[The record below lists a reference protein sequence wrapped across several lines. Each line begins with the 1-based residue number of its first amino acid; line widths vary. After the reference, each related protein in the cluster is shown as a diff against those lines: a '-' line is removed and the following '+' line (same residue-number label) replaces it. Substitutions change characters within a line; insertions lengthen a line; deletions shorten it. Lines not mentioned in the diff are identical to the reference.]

1 MATSLSGTLTVND
14 ATVCSIC
21 FEKFKTPR
29 YLPCKHS
36 FCHECLCSYI
46 VSQCKSMEP
55 RLGFH
60 CPLCR
65 EYIPSDGASGK
76 PEDWAGLF
84 PRNLNYCLQCNEYL
98 CKLCTKY
105 HKKSLAS
112 LDHRIFKI
120 SEMESIEIVPKLEVA
135 NICHEHQM
143 KKYSYIVMTTSSQVA
158 HCVEVQNIGN
168 VRRLIP

>member
-1 MATSLSGTLTVND
+1 MRRTSKKMATSLSGTLTVND

-36 FCHECLCSYI
+36 FCHGCLSSYI
-46 VSQCKSMEP
+46 VSQCKSTEP

-84 PRNLNYCLQCNEYL
+84 PRNDILQKMIDKLDNQLCEPCLRDNDHEEALNYCLQCNEYL

-105 HKKSLAS
+105 HKKVW
-112 LDHRIFKI
+112 H
-120 SEMESIEIVPKLEVA
+120 P
-135 NICHEHQM
+135 
-143 KKYSYIVMTTSSQVA
+143 
-158 HCVEVQNIGN
+158 
-168 VRRLIP
+168 